1 MVRCDV
7 SAAVA
12 AASQPTRRCARPPRP
27 AVSTTRSAPTSPS
40 AGAKPVPLAEVS
52 SLVTGVAGLRLAA
65 DAVLDLWQR
74 EDGQAPGD
82 RAGARG
88 ELLAS
93 SERRARLVRRPRGQ
107 HRRPQAR
114 CATRSAHDLA
124 ADGRLVDAVR
134 SDLRLADGRASAT
147 AVRMIWTG
155 DHLDAARRLQ
165 ATLVGPARAVSSTAR
180 RRASC
185 WLVSVAWTMP

>member
-1 MVRCDV
+1 
-7 SAAVA
+7 
-12 AASQPTRRCARPPRP
+12 
-27 AVSTTRSAPTSPS
+27 
-40 AGAKPVPLAEVS
+40 VPLPEVT

-88 ELLAS
+88 ELLSSTEAVRSWYEEFAAS
-93 SERRARLVRRPRGQ
+93 IVSRGQ
-107 HRRPQAR
+107 VRDPLQQ
-114 CATRSAHDLA
+114 DLA

-134 SDLRLADGRASAT
+134 TNLRLADGRASAT

-165 ATLVGPARAVSSTAR
+165 ATLVGPARAVTNLR
-180 RRASC
+180 RVDDNSRDGEPA
-185 WLVSVAWTMP
+185 AH